1 MRANGHVR
9 PSEAS
14 NKVTLKRSS
23 PIPIAADAKLRCT
36 PEECSR
42 IAKKATKLH
51 PALKDPA
58 IIAERA
64 RIFQALGNEIRLKI
78 LGLLAVQELCVCDIV
93 SAVGGAA
100 STIAHHLRMLE
111 DAGVIGSREEGKFT
125 LYSLNVEVLRKHRIF
140 D

>member
-1 MRANGHVR
+1 M
-9 PSEAS
+9 
-14 NKVTLKRSS
+14 K
-23 PIPIAADAKLRCT
+23 AKLRCT

-42 IAKKATKLH
+42 IEKKATQLH

-58 IIAERA
+58 IIAKQA
-64 RIFQALGNEIRLKI
+64 RIFQALGNEMRLKI

-93 SAVGGAA
+93 VGVGGAP

-111 DAGVIGSREEGKFT
+111 DAKVIGRREEGKFT
-125 LYSLNVEVLRKHRIF
+125 LYAVNVGLLRKHRLF

>member
-1 MRANGHVR
+1 MIDNIRKGA
-9 PSEAS
+9 
-14 NKVTLKRSS
+14 S
-23 PIPIAADAKLRCT
+23 PISVAAQAKVKCT

-51 PALKDPA
+51 PALADSA
-58 IIAERA
+58 MIAARA
-64 RIFQALGNEIRLKI
+64 RIFQALGNEMRLKI

-93 SAVGGAA
+93 TGLGGAA

-111 DAGVIGSREEGKFT
+111 DADVVGSREEGKFT
-125 LYSLNVEVLRKHRIF
+125 LYSLNVELLRKHRIF